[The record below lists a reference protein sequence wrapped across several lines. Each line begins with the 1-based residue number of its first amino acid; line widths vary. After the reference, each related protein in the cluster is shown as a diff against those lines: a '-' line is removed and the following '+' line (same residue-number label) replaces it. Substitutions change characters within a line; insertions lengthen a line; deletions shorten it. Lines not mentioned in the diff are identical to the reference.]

1 MSRFL
6 TRKKTQE
13 TLDGGNGLLASKK
26 GKKSKKI
33 LEEPKPEV
41 NMELSLPST
50 DTFRTSLIMPNLSK
64 RFSMLR
70 DQDNP
75 ESLMGK
81 AMDDSVLHPKRTSR
95 LGNFGY
101 TPQRNLGDIAEVSSI
116 AGSGQPTYYG
126 RHDSADG
133 YGSDDGVSMKSGSIL
148 SRSRPGESNV
158 MFGGRS
164 RVYVGNR
171 TVFDE
176 DVTLSPWQRLR
187 AAEKLAGQDG
197 LVDDDQDMSD
207 DKVNPSYSSSLRR
220 RGTNSSTTS
229 GGGTRV
235 STAATSIASQGASSV
250 PITSPG
256 LERQGTKNKRLYE
269 VGLDRSMLEQQNSA
283 MRRLNSRAGGRPL
296 PLSQAKSASN
306 LNERYS
312 QRFRPSS
319 PSPTAIA
326 HNRAIVHSI
335 VDSDSGTSSPGAG
348 TPTSPFMPV
357 TPSDE
362 SSPLTRAIDPNDR
375 GKATAMGAFNK
386 PAQKF
391 DEKQYLERQRQINQE
406 RAAEA
411 LRQAPAATSP
421 HSKSPKA
428 LPQRSRTP
436 TTQVQSA
443 RARLDALQD
452 ELNLPPAPVQQAPE
466 DDDDKPTPFTVF
478 QKAASKMRA
487 AGVSESGDERPMSP
501 IESGTSDSEQFPSP
515 EQAPR
520 PATQQTPS
528 ITSQKYTPQK
538 YTPQKYTPPRNIVT
552 VPGVG
557 VLSPPLTS
565 LHFEEHP
572 AVRAQNLTSPQ
583 PESKEPSNWTSP
595 VDSEGKSS
603 ISTIVKS
610 DATDVDSPT
619 LGPAGGLSGMIR
631 RHLRSQSDQSS
642 LYGPEPEVKSPK
654 GRANQLSDTPATSS
668 YSHSN
673 PWDLEDI
680 DRYADV
686 ESLSSVSPV
695 DTANKGLGA
704 MRGAR
709 MEPLRAREGSESES
723 ETRSKHQRNVSR
735 STQAERAAFEKELAE
750 RQRAIQETLRNK
762 VEAESRSSSPTP
774 SVGGAFKALG
784 MLRPKTSRD
793 SLATRQGPS
802 KTTALLGL
810 ASPSSASLART
821 SEDTWNRPFGRSPKP
836 NGSPDDEYRRD
847 FEERLTRGATK
858 SRSSSI
864 TSGPRS
870 RSGSLVSGRAQ
881 SRPPRPSK
889 ADLPPVP
896 DQTSTA
902 TLPGLDPR
910 PSSPAV
916 GLPGD
921 RSPASRSLAPKS
933 STTSLQTSMLP
944 PGPARSPGSAWGHRP
959 AIPSG
964 MNARPPMGYVG
975 TGRSPGSTPLAPSP
989 LPRKSQSI
997 LGQQPNHS
1005 APQVNTLPPEMPDF
1019 APDRAPPPV
1028 PMQSAS
1034 RSKMDLPRKKSIQ
1047 KSIISEPM
1055 FLSSTSVVD
1064 TIELPAGASLRNGMM
1079 DPPPVPPVNPKRRR
1093 FGFGRSNSHDSTS
1106 TGSDGRPSTDD
1117 DSRDSR
1123 KSKAK
1128 IMRGGSNA
1136 AVRSAYR
1143 VDEADE
1149 SRMEQTPAGLKIS
1162 GPLRVQNDSTIF

>member
-1 MSRFL
+1 MSTPRVPMPLAATTSKDSSRSMRSDPVATDRCRVTNLYKATMSRFL

-81 AMDDSVLHPKRTSR
+81 AMDDSVLHPKRISR

-133 YGSDDGVSMKSGSIL
+133 YGSDDGVSTKSGSIL

-164 RVYVGNR
+164 RVYLGNR

-176 DVTLSPWQRLR
+176 DVNLSPWQRMR
-187 AAEKLAGQDG
+187 AAEKLAGQYG

-391 DEKQYLERQRQINQE
+391 DEKEYLERQRQINQE

-421 HSKSPKA
+421 QSKSPKA

-452 ELNLPPAPVQQAPE
+452 ELVGFEIVDRSPPSAPLRSFQEKREKFGTSSRPGTSNGSAAGSRPGTSNGPASRPSTGHASRPGTSNGPPAPLQPMPSNGPVSRPVTSSSRAPNSRRPSGTSRPGTSSSNTFPSPIQTKNLPPAPVQQAPDE
-466 DDDDKPTPFTVF
+466 DDDKPTPFTVF

-487 AGVSESGDERPMSP
+487 AGVSESGDERPTSP
-501 IESGTSDSEQFPSP
+501 IESGTSDSDQFPSP

-572 AVRAQNLTSPQ
+572 AANLPF
-583 PESKEPSNWTSP
+583 P
-595 VDSEGKSS
+595 
-603 ISTIVKS
+603 
-610 DATDVDSPT
+610 
-619 LGPAGGLSGMIR
+619 
-631 RHLRSQSDQSS
+631 
-642 LYGPEPEVKSPK
+642 
-654 GRANQLSDTPATSS
+654 
-668 YSHSN
+668 
-673 PWDLEDI
+673 
-680 DRYADV
+680 
-686 ESLSSVSPV
+686 
-695 DTANKGLGA
+695 
-704 MRGAR
+704 
-709 MEPLRAREGSESES
+709 PL
-723 ETRSKHQRNVSR
+723 
-735 STQAERAAFEKELAE
+735 
-750 RQRAIQETLRNK
+750 
-762 VEAESRSSSPTP
+762 
-774 SVGGAFKALG
+774 
-784 MLRPKTSRD
+784 
-793 SLATRQGPS
+793 
-802 KTTALLGL
+802 
-810 ASPSSASLART
+810 
-821 SEDTWNRPFGRSPKP
+821 
-836 NGSPDDEYRRD
+836 
-847 FEERLTRGATK
+847 
-858 SRSSSI
+858 
-864 TSGPRS
+864 
-870 RSGSLVSGRAQ
+870 
-881 SRPPRPSK
+881 
-889 ADLPPVP
+889 
-896 DQTSTA
+896 
-902 TLPGLDPR
+902 
-910 PSSPAV
+910 
-916 GLPGD
+916 
-921 RSPASRSLAPKS
+921 
-933 STTSLQTSMLP
+933 
-944 PGPARSPGSAWGHRP
+944 
-959 AIPSG
+959 
-964 MNARPPMGYVG
+964 
-975 TGRSPGSTPLAPSP
+975 
-989 LPRKSQSI
+989 
-997 LGQQPNHS
+997 
-1005 APQVNTLPPEMPDF
+1005 
-1019 APDRAPPPV
+1019 
-1028 PMQSAS
+1028 
-1034 RSKMDLPRKKSIQ
+1034 
-1047 KSIISEPM
+1047 
-1055 FLSSTSVVD
+1055 
-1064 TIELPAGASLRNGMM
+1064 
-1079 DPPPVPPVNPKRRR
+1079 
-1093 FGFGRSNSHDSTS
+1093 
-1106 TGSDGRPSTDD
+1106 
-1117 DSRDSR
+1117 
-1123 KSKAK
+1123 
-1128 IMRGGSNA
+1128 
-1136 AVRSAYR
+1136 
-1143 VDEADE
+1143 
-1149 SRMEQTPAGLKIS
+1149 
-1162 GPLRVQNDSTIF
+1162 